1 MYGNAPLPRTVSRKY
16 YVDVLYAELDIGGR
30 FSPCYRT
37 TGHDWLEH
45 CQLVWKVRRG
55 NTTVVKT
62 TEQVPTAGSF
72 LDGPN
77 VKPLQRA
84 QCRLYWHDT

>member
-1 MYGNAPLPRTVSRKY
+1 MCFMLSSTSV
-16 YVDVLYAELDIGGR
+16 VDFLHATGQLDM
-30 FSPCYRT
+30 
-37 TGHDWLEH
+37 TGSNTAN
-45 CQLVWKVRRG
+45 LVWKVRRG